1 MDAVRKT
8 GESMHTIVMWEYLLI
23 DSRHYKHDDLQ
34 RLLNKLGAEGWEMAG
49 CGNLSGSTHRLY
61 LKRPKN

>member
-1 MDAVRKT
+1 
-8 GESMHTIVMWEYLLI
+8 MHTMVTWEYLLI

-34 RLLNKLGAEGWEMAG
+34 RLLNKLGMEGWEMAG

-61 LKRPKN
+61 LKRPRS